1 MRIAFFSHL
10 DMNLFVFRLP
20 WIAALQ
26 AAGHEVHVV
35 VPRGEYFDRFAAH
48 GVAAVAFDM
57 ARGSLNPLRLAG
69 AVRRLRALL
78 LAGRY
83 DALDAF
89 TLQGSIVGGLAA
101 RGAGVPLV
109 ICHVTGL
116 GYLFTADDPVTRAL
130 RLPARLLARRAFAA
144 ARRVAFQNSDDLAE
158 LGGLVPAEKRVLIPG
173 TGVDMDFFSPAAAD
187 CERMAAVRR
196 EAGLGEKSVVVTF
209 VGRLLRHKGVEELLA
224 AFAALSARCPEAVL
238 LVAGWRDEGNPGV
251 VAPELLERARANP
264 AVRFLGK
271 RDDVREILALT
282 DVFALPSHREGTPR
296 TVLEAMAMG
305 RPVVATDVPG
315 CRQTVE
321 DGVTGLLVPKGDVAA
336 LAAALERLVR
346 DGALRR
352 RLGEAGRLKAGREFS
367 TGVVLGRVLSL
378 HGVTQP

>member
-26 AAGHEVHVV
+26 AAGHEVHAI
-35 VPRGEYFDRFAAH
+35 VPRGEYFERFAAH
-48 GVAAVAFDM
+48 GVEAVEFAM
-57 ARGSLNPLRLAG
+57 ARGSLNPLRLA
-69 AVRRLRALL
+69 AATRRLHALFA
-78 LAGRY
+78 AGRY
-83 DALDAF
+83 DAVDGF
-89 TLQGSIVGGLAA
+89 TLQGSIVAAPAA

-130 RLPARLLARRAFAA
+130 RLPARLLARRAFAE
-144 ARRVAFQNSDDLAE
+144 ARWVTFQNPDDLAE
-158 LGGLVPAEKRVLIPG
+158 LGDLVLANKRVLVPG
-173 TGVDMDFFSPAAAD
+173 TGIDTFLFSPAAAD
-187 CERMAAVRR
+187 GARVAAVRR
-196 EAGLGEKSVVVTF
+196 EAGLDPGSIVVTF

-224 AFAALSARCPEAVL
+224 AFTALSARCPEAVL
-238 LVAGWRDEGNPGV
+238 LLVGWRDEGNPGV
-251 VAPELLERARANP
+251 VAAGLLERARADP

-271 RDDVREILALT
+271 RDDVREVLALT
-282 DVFALPSHREGTPR
+282 DVYALPSHREGTPR

-305 RPVVATDVPG
+305 KPVVATDVPG

-321 DGVTGLLVPKGDVAA
+321 DGVTGLLVPKEDPAA

-346 DGALRR
+346 DAELRR
-352 RLGEAGRLKAGREFS
+352 RMGEAGRLRAERKFS
-367 TGVVLGRVLSL
+367 AGVVVPQVLRL
-378 HGVTQP
+378 HEVTQP

>member
-26 AAGHEVHVV
+26 AAGHEVHAV
-35 VPRGEYFDRFAAH
+35 VPRGEYFERFAAH
-48 GVAAVAFDM
+48 GVEAVEFAM

-69 AVRRLRALL
+69 TVRRLRALL
-78 LAGRY
+78 AAGRY
-83 DALDAF
+83 DAVDCF
-89 TLQGSIVGGLAA
+89 TLQGSIIGSPAA
-101 RGAGVPLV
+101 RGAGVPLI

-116 GYLFTADDPVTRAL
+116 GYLFTAADPVTRAL

-144 ARRVAFQNSDDLAE
+144 ARWVTFQNPDDLAE
-158 LGGLVPAEKRVLIPG
+158 LGDLVPAEKRALIPG
-173 TGVDMDFFSPAAAD
+173 TGIDTGLFSPAAAD
-187 CERMAAVRR
+187 RPRVEAIRR
-196 EAGLGEKSVVVTF
+196 EAGLGEGSVVVTF
-209 VGRLLRHKGVEELLA
+209 VGRLLRHKGLEELLA
-224 AFAALSARCPEAVL
+224 AFSALSAQCPEAVL

-251 VAPELLERARANP
+251 VAAELLGRARGNP

-282 DVFALPSHREGTPR
+282 DIYALPSHREGMPR

-315 CRQTVE
+315 CRQAVE
-321 DGVTGLLVPKGDVAA
+321 DGVTGTLVPKGDVAA
-336 LAAALERLVR
+336 LAAALERLAR

-352 RLGEAGRLKAGREFS
+352 RMGESGRARAVREFS
-367 TGVVLGRVLSL
+367 TGVVLGQVLGL
-378 HGVTQP
+378 HGVTRT